1 MAGLDGLAGDFVVP
15 VGAVVEATEGEF
27 DVCQIAFHGVE
38 VKWAFWIHELQ
49 RRRGSTGDAKE
60 AVRDARC
67 SLACMSL
74 PFPALDG
81 SAPKTQKF
89 PEAPEMGI
97 DPSKRYTATME
108 TTLGTIVIALDAI
121 NAPRTV
127 NNFVYLAG
135 YHYYDG
141 IIFHRIING
150 FMCQGGDPTGTG
162 TGGPGYRFGD
172 ELPKPGQYQI
182 GSVAMANAGPNTN
195 GSQFFIVSG
204 GSGVSLPPAYALFG
218 QVVKGLDVVDAMQK
232 VQTARGDRP
241 VEDVV
246 INSVT
251 ITVAD

>member
-1 MAGLDGLAGDFVVP
+1 
-15 VGAVVEATEGEF
+15 
-27 DVCQIAFHGVE
+27 
-38 VKWAFWIHELQ
+38 
-49 RRRGSTGDAKE
+49 
-60 AVRDARC
+60 
-67 SLACMSL
+67 
-74 PFPALDG
+74 
-81 SAPKTQKF
+81 
-89 PEAPEMGI
+89 
-97 DPSKRYTATME
+97 ME
-108 TTLGTIVIALDAI
+108 TTLGTIVIAHEAI

-141 IIFHRIING
+141 VIFHRIISG

-218 QVVKGLDVVDAMQK
+218 QVVKGLDVVDAMQN
-232 VQTARGDRP
+232 VPTARGDRP
-241 VEDVV
+241 LTDVV